1 MAGGARKSSISADLS
16 TPYPLAPSARTGVC
30 LAQVST
36 IVALINMRIRITF
49 TKQGALRYIGHLDL
63 HKLWERA
70 ARRAEL
76 PLAYSQGFHPQ
87 PKMNMAAA
95 LPLGFSSDCEVMDM
109 RLEHDI
115 PLENLPTR
123 LNATLPSGLQVVD
136 VEQVNERAPALQ
148 TQVVSAEYQVTL
160 TEPVDESELKQR
172 VDSILES
179 KSIPRERR
187 GKMYDLRPLI
197 EELKILKSN
206 GSPLTQEVA
215 PALQKIF
222 MRLTAREGAT
232 GRPEEVLDV
241 LGIAFEG
248 TRIERTRLIFQS

>member
-1 MAGGARKSSISADLS
+1 
-16 TPYPLAPSARTGVC
+16 
-30 LAQVST
+30 
-36 IVALINMRIRITF
+36 MRIRITF
-49 TKQGALRYIGHLDL
+49 IKQGPLRYTGHLDL

-95 LPLGFSSDCEVMDM
+95 LPLGFSSRCEVLDM
-109 RLEHDI
+109 KLEQDI
-115 PLENLPTR
+115 SLADLPTR
-123 LNATLPSGLQVVD
+123 LNMTLPSGLQVVG
-136 VEQVNERAPALQ
+136 VEQVDERAPALQ
-148 TQVVSAEYQVTL
+148 TQVLGAEYEVTL
-160 TEPVDESELKQR
+160 TEPVEDAELERRIRSVKDLQ
-172 VDSILES
+172 
-179 KSIPRERR
+179 SIPRERR

-197 EELKILKSN
+197 EELTVLSD
-206 GSPLTQEVA
+206 G
-215 PALQKIF
+215 KIF

-248 TRIERTRLIFQS
+248 TRIERTRLIFLS

>member
-1 MAGGARKSSISADLS
+1 
-16 TPYPLAPSARTGVC
+16 
-30 LAQVST
+30 
-36 IVALINMRIRITF
+36 MRIRITF

-215 PALQKIF
+215 PALPKIF